1 MPDENARTTTS
12 GTRSRLGEQ
21 VRTARLDRD
30 WTQLELASRSGVSRP
45 MISAI
50 EHGGSGVSLEAL
62 ERVCGALDGQLVLDL
77 HAPLAIGRA
86 DQRDAAY
93 ATCTAAVR
101 RALERTGYTCVT
113 EHPFTDGRLRGWIDL
128 LAFDPATGRLLVVEI
143 KTELRDL
150 GGLQRQVGWYER
162 TARDAARDLGWRV
175 RTVDCLVVFLAT
187 EANDTALE
195 ANRELIERTFPVR
208 GRALRVALE
217 SRRPLGGW
225 GLILVDPRR
234 RGGRVWL
241 GLRLDGR
248 RRSAPYRSYADFMR
262 GARSGGP
269 TAPGTRSG
277 GPTAPDAR
285 SGGLTAPSARRAS
298 RARRSTE
305 STSRGPEAGHGRSG
319 PERQAR

>member
-1 MPDENARTTTS
+1 
-12 GTRSRLGEQ
+12 
-21 VRTARLDRD
+21 
-30 WTQLELASRSGVSRP
+30 

-50 EHGGSGVSLEAL
+50 EHGGPGVSLEAL
-62 ERVCGALDGQLVLDL
+62 ERVCGALDGQLVLEL
-77 HAPLAIGRA
+77 RVPLTIGRA
-86 DQRDAAY
+86 DQRDAAH
-93 ATCTAAVR
+93 ASCTAAVR
-101 RALERTGYTCVT
+101 RALERIGYTCVT
-113 EHPFTDGRLRGWIDL
+113 ERPFTDGRLRGWIDL
-128 LAFDPATGRLLVVEI
+128 LAFDPETGRLLVVEI

-175 RTVDCLVVFLAT
+175 RTVECLVVFLAT

-195 ANRELIERTFPVR
+195 ANREPIERTFPVR

-262 GARSGGP
+262 GTRAGGP
-269 TAPGTRSG
+269 
-277 GPTAPDAR
+277 
-285 SGGLTAPSARRAS
+285 TAPSARRAT
-298 RARRSTE
+298 RPA
-305 STSRGPEAGHGRSG
+305 SRGSEPGQGRSG